1 MEKNNFLA
9 ISRGPGASGFPNNG
23 SCVCQGQAV
32 LWMAAEA
39 RGLLGASSRALF
51 SLSICDHI
59 GSREAAHPDMSSC
72 DFRSSAG
79 I

>member
-9 ISRGPGASGFPNNG
+9 ISRGPGASGFPNSG

-39 RGLLGASSRALF
+39 RGLLGASLRALF
-51 SLSICDHI
+51 RLSIYDSI
-59 GSREAAHPDMSSC
+59 GSREVARSDMSSC
-72 DFRSSAG
+72 DFRSSTG